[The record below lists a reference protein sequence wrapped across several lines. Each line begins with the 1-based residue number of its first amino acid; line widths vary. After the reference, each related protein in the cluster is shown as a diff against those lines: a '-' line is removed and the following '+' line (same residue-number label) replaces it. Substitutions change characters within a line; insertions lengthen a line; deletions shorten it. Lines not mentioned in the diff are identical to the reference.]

1 MSIKPSLHTPLGK
14 APNVDPDRYNEI
26 VARNQAAVALQKILR
41 DDFWRAWHEIEAGD
55 DPYKRRAVVR
65 CFGSM
70 ADGTASSMR
79 EIACNVCEMFGNSL
93 NPFLQEKVHERSIST
108 YQRMVTSYRL
118 VEEFLPGSPL
128 SKVTDER
135 WQELKEALAVRNR
148 IVHPTKAEDLEVA
161 AEEIKLLVETA
172 YRLFQDTLAFYHWC
186 AAVHQ
191 RMGAGSG
198 LQRKAGPKVGR
209 NDRCPCASGLKY
221 KNCCGKGLV

>member
-1 MSIKPSLHTPLGK
+1 MTPPSLHTHTGK
-14 APNVDPDRYNEI
+14 APVDVDRYDEI
-26 VARNQAAVALQKILR
+26 VERNKAAVALQKILR
-41 DDFWRAWHEIEAGD
+41 EDFWRAWNEAENES
-55 DPYKRRAVVR
+55 DPYQRRAVVR

-79 EIACNVCEMFGNSL
+79 EIACNVCEMFGAKL

-128 SKVTDER
+128 AKVTDER
-135 WQELKEALAVRNR
+135 WHDLRDALAVRNR
-148 IVHPTKAEDLEVA
+148 ILHPAKAEDLEVTG
-161 AEEIKLLVETA
+161 AEMKLIVETA

-186 AAVHQ
+186 SVQHQ
-191 RMGAGSG
+191 RLGAGSG
-198 LQRKAGPKVGR
+198 LQRKAAPKVGR
-209 NDRCPCASGLKY
+209 NDPCPCGTKSKF